1 MKHSLSFCTAI
12 LFAIASASAM
22 AQKVDPKLVKPV
34 SPEYPQELTDTGLS
48 GRAEVDVTIKAD
60 GTVGDIQ
67 LGMATD
73 RAFARASMDAIAKWT
88 FQPGTLDGKPVDR
101 RVTIPFNFN
110 PPVDQMV
117 NATAQ
122 RKVFS
127 ELPEPALS
135 DKDFP
140 AKKLK
145 VKRPSRGMY
154 PRNYRDTDKEQTVQ
168 VKLIV
173 APDGR
178 TLNPSVVGTPPK
190 ELVLPAMQA
199 AALMAYEAPV
209 KDGKPVY
216 VETTTPVVFGNARG
230 RSGGG
235 GGGGFGG
242 GGGGFGGG
250 GGGFGGGGGGGGFG
264 GGGGGGGFGGAGE

>member
-1 MKHSLSFCTAI
+1 MKRALLSSTAI
-12 LFAIASASAM
+12 LFTIMSATAL
-22 AQKVDPKLVKPV
+22 AQKVDPKLVKPF
-34 SPEYPQELTDTGLS
+34 SPQYPQELTDSGFA
-48 GRAEVDVTIKAD
+48 GRAEVDVTVKAD

-73 RAFARASMDAIAKWT
+73 RAFARAAMEAIARWT
-88 FQPGTLDGKPVDR
+88 FEPGTMDGKPVDR
-101 RVTIPFNFN
+101 RVSVPFNFS

-127 ELPEPALS
+127 EVPEPALN

-145 VKRPSRGMY
+145 VKRPSRGVY
-154 PRNYRDTDKEQTVQ
+154 PRNYRDADKEQTVQ

-178 TLNPSVVGTPPK
+178 TLNPAVVGTPPK
-190 ELVLPAMQA
+190 ELVLPALQA
-199 AALMAYEAPV
+199 AALMAYEAPL

-216 VETTTPVVFGNARG
+216 VETTTAVVFGGNAGG
-230 RSGGG
+230 RDR
-235 GGGGFGG
+235 
-242 GGGGFGGG
+242 
-250 GGGFGGGGGGGGFG
+250 
-264 GGGGGGGFGGAGE
+264 AG